1 MVACVLIPRFALR
14 AASSARPL
22 DEPAALAPLPGAR
35 RAVGDV
41 SRRAEAQG
49 VHPGMALG
57 EALARCP
64 ALRLLPAD
72 PARAAE
78 LWEAMV
84 DRLEGIGAAVES
96 GREGEAFF
104 VLDGLTGLYGG
115 EPAGVMAAAREAAQL
130 PVRIAAAPTRFASL
144 LAADRGPRL
153 PRSVRPGGD
162 AAIVPERALGKFL
175 RPFSVA
181 TLRGRLA
188 APERQEGE
196 LITALGRLGLG
207 SLGKLA
213 GLCTDQVADRFGPI
227 GLRALRL
234 ARGEDTPLRPRAP
247 REEVAAEIE
256 LPEGTAGA
264 QLDHALELLVDRLL
278 AVPARQGR
286 TVLALRLSA
295 RLDSGGSWSAE
306 QGLGRPTASAR
317 TIDSLLAPRL
327 EMLPAPARTLQLRAL
342 ALGPQ
347 APDQLELALKGA
359 EPRRR
364 RLAAAVREVRAAAGP
379 EALLRVIEVEASSR
393 LPERRFLLS
402 PFPEP

>member
-1 MVACVLIPRFALR
+1 
-14 AASSARPL
+14 
-22 DEPAALAPLPGAR
+22 
-35 RAVGDV
+35 
-41 SRRAEAQG
+41 
-49 VHPGMALG
+49 MALG

-64 ALRLLPAD
+64 ALRLIPAD

-78 LWEAMV
+78 LWEGLL

-104 VLDGLTGLYGG
+104 VLDGLRGLYGG
-115 EPAGVMAAAREAAQL
+115 EPTGVMAAARKAARL
-130 PVRIAAAPTRFASL
+130 PVRIAAAPSRFASF

-153 PRSVRPGGD
+153 PRSAPPGGD
-162 AAIVPERALGKFL
+162 AAIVPERALAKFL
-175 RPFSVA
+175 RPFPVA
-181 TLRGRLA
+181 TLSGRLD

-196 LITALGRLGLG
+196 LIAALGRLGLG

-213 GLCTDQVADRFGPI
+213 GLGSDQVADRFGPI

-247 REEVAAEIE
+247 REEVVAEIE
-256 LPEGTAGA
+256 LPEGTAGT

-278 AVPARQGR
+278 AAPARRGR

-306 QGLGRPTASAR
+306 QGLGRPTAAAQ

-327 EMLPAPARTLQLRAL
+327 QTLPAPARTLQLRAL